1 MGPAMNAGPIVN
13 PGPSSQSPI
22 QIPDPNPSSQSESA
36 LYPIPIRLSLPL
48 PLQQI
53 AQMPRPALLLT
64 ALLLSACSK
73 TPDAGITSGGAAASE
88 SGPDAVLL
96 RFPRGGGTARAYRWL
111 RDSTVWSSSQRV
123 PSVTDALAFDAQQG
137 IIVVLD
143 AARIPVRIDLRVGR
157 VNPATTERLRA
168 LASADG
174 YAVFGVAP
182 TGEIVRLTSSATWRF
197 RPPTPV
203 RTLQPLPDGA
213 LLILS
218 DDRDGRV
225 TIRRLQPP
233 ETKITDSTTIAGAD
247 LVIPTAVGDR
257 IYFATG
263 DHLEGLRTR
272 DLERSLTV
280 TFNDA
285 VRAVAP
291 TPSGD
296 RLFVAVR
303 NSATLYVVDRYDAAV
318 RGRITLPGAP
328 AALRMDPDG
337 QYLLAQSAG
346 GDSAYVIAIGTNR
359 VIATVATA
367 WRPDLPLIAP
377 DGGLALAD
385 GEAVVIVDAETQRER
400 ARLLTGASDLW
411 ALVRWNGFRPRS
423 STLDEPVKFED
434 AYADAAP
441 DSLATEPSVDVIPEP
456 VTAVLNPVPPAA
468 ARAESKSHGWM
479 LSFAAVLSESRAR
492 SMAAA
497 VRVDGSTARVQATER
512 DGTTVYRVVAGPF
525 PTREAAEE
533 SGRRSGL
540 PYWVFE
546 ANP

>member
-1 MGPAMNAGPIVN
+1 MH
-13 PGPSSQSPI
+13 
-22 QIPDPNPSSQSESA
+22 
-36 LYPIPIRLSLPL
+36 
-48 PLQQI
+48 
-53 AQMPRPALLLT
+53 RPALLAV
-64 ALLLSACSK
+64 ALLLSACAK
-73 TPDAGITSGGAAASE
+73 TPDAGISSGGPTVSA

-111 RDSTVWSSSQRV
+111 RDSTVWSSAQRV
-123 PSVTDALAFDAQQG
+123 PAVSDALAFDAQQG
-137 IIVVLD
+137 ILVVLD
-143 AARIPVRIDLRVGR
+143 AARIPVRVDLRVGR
-157 VNPATTERLRA
+157 VTPATTERLRA
-168 LASADG
+168 IASASGD
-174 YAVFGVAP
+174 AVFGVAP

-218 DDRDGRV
+218 DDPDGRV

-233 ETKITDSTTIAGAD
+233 ETTFTDSTTISGAD

-257 IYFATG
+257 IYFAAG

-303 NSATLYVVDRYDAAV
+303 NSAMLYVVDRYDAAV
-318 RGRITLPGAP
+318 RDRITLPGAP

-337 QYLLAQSAG
+337 QYLLAQSAR
-346 GDSAYVIAIGTNR
+346 GDSAYVVAIGTHR

-385 GEAVVIVDAETQRER
+385 GDALVIVDAETRRER
-400 ARLLTGASDLW
+400 ARLLTGANDVW

-423 STLDEPVKFED
+423 ATLDEPVKFED
-434 AYADAAP
+434 AYADSASA
-441 DSLATEPSVDVIPEP
+441 DSLAAEPTADAIPEP
-456 VTAVLNPVPPAA
+456 VAAALNPVPPAA
-468 ARAESKSHGWM
+468 ARVEARGSGWM

-497 VRVDGSTARVQATER
+497 VRVEGSAARVQASER

-533 SGRRSGL
+533 AGRRSGI

>member
-1 MGPAMNAGPIVN
+1 M
-13 PGPSSQSPI
+13 
-22 QIPDPNPSSQSESA
+22 
-36 LYPIPIRLSLPL
+36 R
-48 PLQQI
+48 
-53 AQMPRPALLLT
+53 RPALLLT
-64 ALLLSACSK
+64 VLLLSACAR
-73 TPDAGITSGGAAASE
+73 TQDAGVSSGGESVSA

-123 PSVTDALAFDAQQG
+123 PAVIDALAFDAQQG
-137 IIVVLD
+137 ILVMLD
-143 AARIPVRIDLRVGR
+143 SARIPVRVDLRVGR
-157 VNPATTERLRA
+157 VTPATTERLRA
-168 LASADG
+168 LASANG

-197 RPPTPV
+197 RPPAPV

-233 ETKITDSTTIAGAD
+233 ETKFTDSTTISGAD
-247 LVIPTAVGDR
+247 LVIPTVVGDR
-257 IYFATG
+257 IYFAAG

-280 TFNDA
+280 TFSDA

-296 RLFVAVR
+296 RLYVAVR
-303 NSATLYVVDRYDAAV
+303 NSVTLYVVDRYDAAV
-318 RGRITLPGAP
+318 RDRITLPGAP

-337 QYLLAQSAG
+337 QYLLAQSAS
-346 GDSAYVIAIGTNR
+346 GDSAYVVAIGTHR
-359 VIATVATA
+359 VIATLATA

-377 DGGLALAD
+377 DGAIALAD
-385 GEAVVIVDAETQRER
+385 GDALVIVDAETQRER
-400 ARLLTGASDLW
+400 ARLLTGANDVW

-423 STLDEPVKFED
+423 ATLDEPVKFED
-434 AYADAAP
+434 AYVDSAAV
-441 DSLATEPSVDVIPEP
+441 DSLATEPVEAAIPEP
-456 VTAVLNPVPPAA
+456 VAAVLNPVPPAA
-468 ARAESKSHGWM
+468 ARADSRNQGWM

-497 VRVDGSTARVQATER
+497 VRVDGSTARVQSSER

-533 SGRRSGL
+533 AGRRSGI

>member
-1 MGPAMNAGPIVN
+1 MR
-13 PGPSSQSPI
+13 
-22 QIPDPNPSSQSESA
+22 
-36 LYPIPIRLSLPL
+36 RL
-48 PLQQI
+48 
-53 AQMPRPALLLT
+53 ALLLIAA
-64 ALLLSACSK
+64 ALVACAK
-73 TPDAGITSGGAAASE
+73 TRDAGITSGGGAATA

-96 RFPRGGGTARAYRWL
+96 RFPRAGGTARAYRWL

-123 PSVTDALAFDAQQG
+123 PAVSDALAFDAQQG
-137 IIVVLD
+137 IVVMLD
-143 AARIPVRIDLRVGR
+143 AARIPVRVDLRVGR
-157 VNPATTERLRA
+157 VTPATTERLRA
-168 LASADG
+168 LASANG
-174 YAVFGVAP
+174 YAVFGIAP

-197 RPPTPV
+197 RPPAPV
-203 RTLQPLPDGA
+203 RTLQPLADGA
-213 LLILS
+213 LLLVS

-247 LVIPTAVGDR
+247 LVIPTVVGDR
-257 IYFATG
+257 IYFAAG

-280 TFNDA
+280 TFSDA

-303 NSATLYVVDRYDAAV
+303 NSPTLFVVDRYDAAV
-318 RGRITLPGAP
+318 RDRISLPGAP

-359 VIATVATA
+359 VIATLATV

-377 DGGLALAD
+377 DGSIALAEGD
-385 GEAVVIVDAETQRER
+385 ALVIVDAETRRER
-400 ARLLTGASDLW
+400 ARLLTGANDVW

-434 AYADAAP
+434 AYADSAYV
-441 DSLATEPSVDVIPEP
+441 DSLAPDPAADVIPEP
-456 VTAVLNPVPPAA
+456 VAAALNPVPPVA

-479 LSFAAVLSESRAR
+479 LSFAAVLSEARAR

-525 PTREAAEE
+525 PTRDAAEE
-533 SGRRSGL
+533 SGRKSGL

-546 ANP
+546 ASP